1 MMSRY
6 RIRIDEL
13 YNGEKRYVAQVMKM
27 KIAGGWVKRTIF
39 VWENINN
46 IIHTTEESA
55 LSAINREKEFES
67 QRLNNSVKSTTFKMV
82 E

>member
-1 MMSRY
+1 L
-6 RIRIDEL
+6 I
-13 YNGEKRYVAQVMKM
+13 N
-27 KIAGGWVKRTIF
+27 GGWIKRPRI
-39 VWENINN
+39 VWENVNG

>member
-1 MMSRY
+1 MSRY

-13 YNGEKRYVAQVMKM
+13 NNGEKRYVAQVMKM
-27 KIAGGWVKRTIF
+27 EITGGWVKRTRI

-55 LSAINREKEFES
+55 LNAINREKEFES

>member
-13 YNGEKRYVAQVMKM
+13 NNGEKRYVAQVMKM
-27 KIAGGWVKRTIF
+27 EINGGWIKRPRI
-39 VWENINN
+39 VWENVNG

-55 LSAINREKEFES
+55 LNAINREKEFES